1 MHRRSRSANRR
12 TPDRL
17 TGVRSLIDECWRLSH
32 GDHCASTADG
42 VSHRVCGWSSRPVH
56 RVSTANENTSAHVG
70 VSRGPTTTHRPMLPH
85 VARQQL
91 CIHGSRRVVHA
102 SNCVSTEIFV
112 SRTRD
117 NARCHALAT
126 VDRAKASVHDTD
138 AISVTV
144 EFRATHCA
152 LGQIPP
158 ADCRSSVSSR
168 LVTPPT
174 LETLAILLF
183 TSWYRP
189 SSAR

>member
-1 MHRRSRSANRR
+1 MHRPSRSANRR
-12 TPDRL
+12 TPERL
-17 TGVRSLIDECWRLSH
+17 TGVRSLIDEGWRLSQ
-32 GDHCASTADG
+32 GMWMVIDACS
-42 VSHRVCGWSSRPVH
+42 P
-56 RVSTANENTSAHVG
+56 VSTANENTSAHVG

-168 LVTPPT
+168 LDTPPT